1 MNPFRVSVLHK
12 LILPAQRINAAG
24 CHQKMA

>member
-1 MNPFRVSVLHK
+1 MYPFRVSVLHK